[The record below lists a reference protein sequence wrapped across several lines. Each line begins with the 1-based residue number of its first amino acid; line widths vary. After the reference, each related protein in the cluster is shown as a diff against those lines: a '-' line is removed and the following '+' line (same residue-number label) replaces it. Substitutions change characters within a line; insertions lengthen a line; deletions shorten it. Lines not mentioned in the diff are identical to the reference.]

1 MSDEHS
7 PAGLYPFLADPQ
19 REERVSDEALL
30 ISAKRKAAESVAVK
44 KAFFDANAAGLV
56 RAARLLAN
64 SYANGGRLFTMGN
77 GGSSCDAAHLAVEF
91 QHPVTTGRPALP
103 AMNLGNDLAM
113 FSAVANDVGVK
124 HVFTRQL
131 LAHARRGD
139 VLVGFSTSGNSENL
153 MAAFTAA
160 KQAGV
165 VCIGFAGHDG
175 GEMQAGSKLDCCL
188 TVPTDS
194 IHRVQE
200 THLTCYHIL
209 WDLVHTV
216 LADTRGKTG
225 TQR

>member
-1 MSDEHS
+1 MNDDHS
-7 PAGLYPFLADPQ
+7 PAGLYPFLSGKQD
-19 REERVSDEALL
+19 EERVSDAALL
-30 ISAKRKAAESVAVK
+30 NSSKKKAEESIAVK
-44 KAFFDANAAGLV
+44 RAFFDANAAGLV
-56 RAARLLAN
+56 KAARLLAE
-64 SYANGGRLFTMGN
+64 SYAKGGRLFTMGN

-113 FSAVANDVGVK
+113 FSAVANDVGIK

-131 LAHARRGD
+131 LAHARVGD

-153 MAAFTAA
+153 MAAFGAA

-165 VCIGFAGHDG
+165 VCFGFAGHDG
-175 GEMQAGSKLDCCL
+175 GEMQASSLLDCCL

-209 WDLVHTV
+209 WDLVHTI
-216 LADTRGKTG
+216 LADSRGKTG